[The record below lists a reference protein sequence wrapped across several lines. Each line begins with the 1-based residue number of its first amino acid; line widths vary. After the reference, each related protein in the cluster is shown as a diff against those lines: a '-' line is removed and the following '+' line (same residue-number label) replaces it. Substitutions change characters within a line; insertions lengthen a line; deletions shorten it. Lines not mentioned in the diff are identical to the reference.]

1 MQAHLAHQTSYT
13 RTGKVDMTNRKPY
26 RTAAQKY
33 EARRIAYKCA
43 DGTWRSTA
51 PVSFHRAADKR
62 RDS

>member
-1 MQAHLAHQTSYT
+1 MQAHLAYQTSYT

-26 RTAAQKY
+26 RNAAQKY
-33 EARRIAYKCA
+33 EAKRVARKCE

-51 PVSFHRAADKR
+51 PVSYHRATSQR